1 MRILTFRRMIGI
13 AAIGVA
19 YAHGKR
25 GGDASFASISDTLS
39 YLWSSI
45 APRLGLDKPAQ
56 RGQARPMPARTVTPN
71 GLAGERHPRPQGS

>member
-19 YAHGKR
+19 YVHGKR

-45 APRLGLDKPAQ
+45 APRIGLDQTAQ
-56 RGQARPMPARTVTPN
+56 RGQARPMPPRTADPN
-71 GLAGERHPRPQGS
+71 GLAGERHPRPHGS